1 MPLLEDNS
9 ILSAFRQLTFS
20 PKISKNRGTKGV
32 PESSQS
38 LAEKF
43 LSKLKSKSDNLGK
56 IVSENWDSCVPQK
69 FKGRASPQNVRMNV
83 LYVAVENPS
92 VKQEMMFSE
101 REILQKIQ
109 TLEGCSKIKKIRFL

>member
-9 ILSAFRQLTFS
+9 ILSAFRQLIYT
-20 PKISKNRGTKGV
+20 PKTSKNRGTKGK
-32 PESSQS
+32 PESSES

-43 LSKLKSKSDNLGK
+43 LSKLKTKSDNLGK
-56 IVSENWDSCVPQK
+56 IVAENWDYCVQQRFRGK
-69 FKGRASPQNVRMNV
+69 SSPQNVRMNV

-101 REILQKIQ
+101 REILKKVQA
-109 TLEGCSKIKKIRFL
+109 LNGCKKIKKIRFL